1 MTGKVPSTAMVLAAG
16 LGKRLRPITD
26 TVPKPLVVV
35 AGRTLL
41 DRTLDALAAAGVE
54 SAVVNCHYLGSMI
67 DTHLAGRAT
76 PRIHLSNEA
85 NQLLETG
92 GGVKRALA
100 RLGKGPFL
108 VVNADIAWEDAE
120 TPALNRLAAAWRD
133 RTMDAL
139 LLLHKVAT
147 ASGYD
152 GAGDYDIEGGLLR
165 RRRDR
170 PAAPLVF
177 TGIQILHPRL
187 FADAPEGPFSLTDL
201 YDKAE
206 AEGRLFG
213 LIHDGAWYHIGTP
226 AGLEEADSRLRPHG
240 G

>member
-1 MTGKVPSTAMVLAAG
+1 MVLAAG

-26 TVPKPLVVV
+26 TLPKPLVVV

-41 DRTLDALAAAGVE
+41 DRSLDALASAGVAR
-54 SAVVNCHYLGSMI
+54 AVVNCHYLAPMI
-67 DTHLAGRAT
+67 EAHLGGRAA
-76 PRIHLSNEA
+76 PRIHLSNEE

-100 RLGKGPFL
+100 HLGDDPFL
-108 VVNADIAWEDAE
+108 VINADIAWEDAD
-120 TPALNRLAAAWRD
+120 TPALNRLAAAWQD
-133 RTMDAL
+133 GDMDAL
-139 LLLHKVAT
+139 LLLHPVAA

-152 GAGDYDIEGGLLR
+152 GVGDYDIEGGRLS

-170 PAAPLVF
+170 PSAPYVF

-187 FADAPEGPFSLTDL
+187 FEGAPDGPFSLTTL

-206 AEGRLFG
+206 AAGRLYG
-213 LIHDGAWYHIGTP
+213 LIHDGAWYHIGTQ
-226 AGLEEADSRLRPHG
+226 AGLEEAESRLRPYG
-240 G
+240 S